1 MSWCYSAV
9 SLGLLCHFRI
19 FSIGTLPSPCYWL
32 WSFCP
37 QRNTMSH
44 IRVHL
49 VPKLATALRS
59 AKYQILILIPQLLLC
74 LLTVNWFYLNH
85 VVVRV
90 EGLGTQSEAWV
101 TDRALSFM
109 WPTGIHLVSRGRTYI
124 SPWRLYQNWSYG
136 HKPDA
141 VLESRRRGSDSWQLE
156 YGHSACSQ
164 GSHSLWLLLSQVK
177 LIKSSER
184 QWHISVQLWTCNQ
197 S

>member
-19 FSIGTLPSPCYWL
+19 FNIGTLPSPCYWL

-49 VPKLATALRS
+49 APKLATALRS

-74 LLTVNWFYLNH
+74 LLTLNWFYLNH

-101 TDRALSFM
+101 TDRASPSCDPRGYILWAEDVCISA
-109 WPTGIHLVSRGRTYI
+109 PDIYTKTGPMDTSQR
-124 SPWRLYQNWSYG
+124 PFWS
-136 HKPDA
+136 
-141 VLESRRRGSDSWQLE
+141 LEGEAQTAGSSNTGTVPAPKALTLFDRFCL
-156 YGHSACSQ
+156 
-164 GSHSLWLLLSQVK
+164 K
-177 LIKSSER
+177 
-184 QWHISVQLWTCNQ
+184 
-197 S
+197 